1 MATDFATEQEFQQFI
16 DITKRHL
23 PVSFRVNPVYP
34 NYEKLVS
41 MLEDK
46 EMMQGYFLNPGEV
59 SDELHKDHLEK
70 YDTDLRDIQLHKAEW
85 YPSGLVYYL
94 NMSRNGLKKAKGIKK
109 FHRLL

>member
-1 MATDFATEQEFQQFI
+1 
-16 DITKRHL
+16 
-23 PVSFRVNPVYP
+23 
-34 NYEKLVS
+34 
-41 MLEDK
+41 
-46 EMMQGYFLNPGEV
+46 V

>member
-1 MATDFATEQEFQQFI
+1 LATDFATEQEFQQFI

-46 EMMQGYFLNPGEV
+46 EMM
-59 SDELHKDHLEK
+59 
-70 YDTDLRDIQLHKAEW
+70 
-85 YPSGLVYYL
+85 
-94 NMSRNGLKKAKGIKK
+94 
-109 FHRLL
+109 